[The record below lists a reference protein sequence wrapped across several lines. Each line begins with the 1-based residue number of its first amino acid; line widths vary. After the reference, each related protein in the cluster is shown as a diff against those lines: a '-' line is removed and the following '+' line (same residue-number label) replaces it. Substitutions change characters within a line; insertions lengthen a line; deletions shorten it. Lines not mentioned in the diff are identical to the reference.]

1 MDAMAQQD
9 KITTIDLIRAVLA
22 RNRAALAL
30 GISLAAGVLGT
41 SLVLLLAGHLSV
53 TAVQADLAAERAR
66 MVTTIEAHAKQA
78 STTLGRNYIA
88 PEVLKAVSAVPRHE
102 FVPDGLRGDAYA
114 DRPLP
119 IGYGQT
125 ISQPF
130 IVALMTDL
138 ARVGSDHAVLE
149 VGTGSGYQ
157 AAVLAHLARRV
168 YTIEI
173 VPGLADSAA
182 TRLQRLGYTN
192 VVARTGDGYYGWEEA
207 APFDSIVV
215 TAAAS
220 QIPPP
225 LIRQLKPEGRMVIP
239 VGAPFAVQYLVLVER
254 DPDNGRVTT
263 RQLLPVRFVPLAS
276 SGQ

>member
-30 GISLAAGVLGT
+30 GISLAAVVLGT
-41 SLVLLLAGHLSV
+41 SLVLLVADHKSV
-53 TAVQADLAAERAR
+53 TAVQTDLAAERAG

-102 FVPDGLRGDAYA
+102 FVPDRLRGDAYA

-138 ARVGSDHAVLE
+138 VRVGPDDAVLE

-157 AAVLAHLARRV
+157 AAVLAPLARRG

-173 VPGLADSAA
+173 GARVGGSAA
-182 TRLQRLGYTN
+182 PPA
-192 VVARTGDGYYGWEEA
+192 ARVGLRK
-207 APFDSIVV
+207 FC
-215 TAAAS
+215 
-220 QIPPP
+220 
-225 LIRQLKPEGRMVIP
+225 GRP
-239 VGAPFAVQYLVLVER
+239 GAGRFRVG
-254 DPDNGRVTT
+254 G
-263 RQLLPVRFVPLAS
+263 
-276 SGQ
+276 GG

>member
-1 MDAMAQQD
+1 MDTMAQQD
-9 KITTIDLIRAVLA
+9 KITTIDLIRAILA
-22 RNRAALAL
+22 RNRAVLVL
-30 GISLAAGVLGT
+30 GISLILLVAAG
-41 SLVLLLAGHLSV
+41 LSV
-53 TAVQADLAAERAR
+53 TAVQTELAAERAR

-102 FVPDGLRGDAYA
+102 FVPDRLRGDAYT

-138 ARVGSDHAVLE
+138 LRVGPDDAVLE

-182 TRLQRLGYTN
+182 TRLQRLGYSN

-207 APFDSIVV
+207 APFDSIIV

-225 LIRQLKPEGRMVIP
+225 LIRQLKPQGRMVIP

-254 DPDNGRVTT
+254 DPDGRVKT

-276 SGQ
+276 GGQ

>member
-9 KITTIDLIRAVLA
+9 KLTPIDLIRAILA
-22 RNRAALAL
+22 RNCAALAL
-30 GISLAAGVLGT
+30 GISLAAVVLGII
-41 SLVLLLAGHLSV
+41 LVLLVAARLPV
-53 TAVQADLAAERAR
+53 TAVQTDLAAERAR
-66 MVTTIEAHAKQA
+66 MVTTIEAHVKQA

-88 PEVLKAVSAVPRHE
+88 SEILKAMSAVPRHE
-102 FVPDGLRGDAYA
+102 FVPDRLRGEAYA

-125 ISQPF
+125 ISQPL

-138 ARVGSDHAVLE
+138 VRVGPDDAVLE

-157 AAVLAHLARRV
+157 AAVLARLARRV

-207 APFDSIVV
+207 APFDSIIV

-225 LIRQLKPEGRMVIP
+225 PIP
-239 VGAPFAVQYLVLVER
+239 
-254 DPDNGRVTT
+254 
-263 RQLLPVRFVPLAS
+263 PLTHHSAM
-276 SGQ
+276 

>member
-9 KITTIDLIRAVLA
+9 KITIDLVRAILA
-22 RNRAALAL
+22 RNSAALAL
-30 GISLAAGVLGT
+30 GISLAVVVLGT
-41 SLVLLLAGHLSV
+41 SLVLLIADCKSV
-53 TAVQADLAAERAR
+53 TAVQTDLEAERAG

-102 FVPDGLRGDAYA
+102 FVPDRLRGDAYA
-114 DRPLP
+114 DQPLP

-138 ARVGSDHAVLE
+138 ARVGSDDAVLE

-173 VPGLADSAA
+173 VSGLADSAA
-182 TRLQRLGYTN
+182 TRLQRLGYSSWH
-192 VVARTGDGYYGWEEA
+192 ARA
-207 APFDSIVV
+207 MAI
-215 TAAAS
+215 TAGRRRR
-220 QIPPP
+220 P
-225 LIRQLKPEGRMVIP
+225 L
-239 VGAPFAVQYLVLVER
+239 
-254 DPDNGRVTT
+254 T
-263 RQLLPVRFVPLAS
+263 AS
-276 SGQ
+276 SSPPQRAKSRRR

>member
-9 KITTIDLIRAVLA
+9 KITTIDLIRAILA
-22 RNRAALAL
+22 RNRAGLAL
-30 GISLAAGVLGT
+30 GLGLAAVVLGS
-41 SLVLLLAGHLSV
+41 SLVLLVGDHLSV

-66 MVTTIEAHAKQA
+66 MVTTIEAHAKLA
-78 STTLGRNYIA
+78 STTLGRNYVA

-102 FVPDGLRGDAYA
+102 FVPDSLRGDAYA

-138 ARVGSDHAVLE
+138 ARVGSDNAVLE

-168 YTIEI
+168 YTIEN
-173 VPGLADSAA
+173 P
-182 TRLQRLGYTN
+182 
-192 VVARTGDGYYGWEEA
+192 
-207 APFDSIVV
+207 
-215 TAAAS
+215 
-220 QIPPP
+220 
-225 LIRQLKPEGRMVIP
+225 K
-239 VGAPFAVQYLVLVER
+239 GAPNPNIEFLRWWV
-254 DPDNGRVTT
+254 
-263 RQLLPVRFVPLAS
+263 
-276 SGQ
+276 

>member
-30 GISLAAGVLGT
+30 GISLAAVVLGT
-41 SLVLLLAGHLSV
+41 SLVLLVADHLSV

-66 MVTTIEAHAKQA
+66 MVMTIEAHAKQA
-78 STTLGRNYIA
+78 STTLGRDYIA

-114 DRPLP
+114 NRPLP

-138 ARVGSDHAVLE
+138 LRVGPDDAVLE

-173 VPGLADSAA
+173 VPGVADSAA
-182 TRLQRLGYTN
+182 TRLQRLGFSN
-192 VVARTGDGYYGWEEA
+192 VVARTGGGHFGWGGGGA
-207 APFDSIVV
+207 LWSIIV
-215 TAAAS
+215 T
-220 QIPPP
+220 PP
-225 LIRQLKPEGRMVIP
+225 
-239 VGAPFAVQYLVLVER
+239 A
-254 DPDNGRVTT
+254 
-263 RQLLPVRFVPLAS
+263 
-276 SGQ
+276 